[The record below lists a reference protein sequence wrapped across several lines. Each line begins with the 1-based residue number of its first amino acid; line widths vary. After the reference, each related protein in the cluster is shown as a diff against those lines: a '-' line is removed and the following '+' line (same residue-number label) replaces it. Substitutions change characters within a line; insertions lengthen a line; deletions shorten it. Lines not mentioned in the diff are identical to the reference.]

1 MHMNIGKLQQVP
13 LREIWKHEEYD
24 FSSWLAQPDNLELLS
39 ETIGIDIIEPQTER
53 RVGSF
58 SADIIAEES
67 ESGRKILIENQLEAS
82 NHDHLGKLFT
92 YGSGLDAEVIIWI
105 VKTARQEH
113 EQAVNWLNEHTDE
126 KINIFLIE
134 VEAWKIGNSDPAPRF
149 NTIAKPN
156 DWAKLVKQAG
166 DYAPSDYKLLQ
177 QKFWEFLNEFD
188 KNASLG
194 NRKARPRHWHD
205 VSIGTSKAHIS
216 LTINKTNETVSCD
229 LYIPH
234 DDDKKIFDQL
244 LSQRDEIEA
253 LVYLPLEWMRLDDKR
268 ATRIRTSIPADITD
282 EAGWKAYAQW
292 LIDTSGTFRK
302 VFSKKIK

>member
-1 MHMNIGKLQQVP
+1 MNIGKLQQVP

-24 FSSWLAQPDNLELLS
+24 FSSWLAQSDNLELLG
-39 ETIGIDIIEPQTER
+39 ETIGIDIVEPQTER
-53 RVGSF
+53 SVGSF

-67 ESGRKILIENQLEAS
+67 NSGRKILIENQLEAS

-113 EQAVNWLNEHTDE
+113 EQAINWLNEHTDE

-134 VEAWKIGNSDPAPRF
+134 VEAWKIGDSDPAPRF
-149 NTIAKPN
+149 NVIAKPN
-156 DWAKLVKQAG
+156 DWAKLIKQAG
-166 DYAPSDYKLLQ
+166 IHAPSDYKLLQ
-177 QKFWEFLNEFD
+177 QKFWEFLNELD
-188 KNASLG
+188 ERGALG

-216 LTINKTNETVSCD
+216 LTINKTNETVGCE

-234 DDDKKIFDQL
+234 DDDKKIFDRL
-244 LSQRDEIEA
+244 FSQQSDIDG
-253 LVYLPLEWMRLDDKR
+253 LINLPLEWMRLDDKR
-268 ATRIRTSIPADITD
+268 ATRIRTSLPANIAD
-282 EAGWKAYAQW
+282 ETKWEAYAQW
-292 LIDTSGTFRK
+292 LIDTSDIFRK
-302 VFSKKIK
+302 VFSKRIK

>member
-1 MHMNIGKLQQVP
+1 MNIGKLQQVP

-39 ETIGIDIIEPQTER
+39 ETIGIDIVEPQTER

-166 DYAPSDYKLLQ
+166 EYAPSDYKLLQ

-216 LTINKTNETVSCD
+216 LTINKTNESVSCD

-244 LSQRDEIEA
+244 LSQRIEIEA
-253 LVYLPLEWMRLDDKR
+253 SVNLPLEWMRLDDRR
-268 ATRIRTSIPADITD
+268 ATRIRTSVPADITN
-282 EAGWKAYAQW
+282 EAGWEAYAQW
-292 LIDTSGTFRK
+292 LINTSVTFRK